1 MRSSYCVIV
10 NNLLMNN
17 YKELNVWKEAIE
29 SSVEVYKIT
38 NSFPKTEIFGLVQ
51 QMRRASI
58 SVSSNIAEGAGRN
71 NKGEFR
77 HFLGIAVASMCE
89 VESQIIVS
97 SRLGF
102 INLNEIKNE
111 LDRIDK
117 IQKMIYRLIKT
128 IK

>member
-1 MRSSYCVIV
+1 
-10 NNLLMNN
+10 MNN
-17 YKELNVWKEAIE
+17 YKELNVWKEAVE
-29 SSVEVYKIT
+29 SSVDIYKIT
-38 NSFPKTEIFGLVQ
+38 SSFPKTELFGLVQ

-89 VESQIIVS
+89 VESQVIVS

-117 IQKMIYRLIKT
+117 IQKMIYKLINV

>member
-1 MRSSYCVIV
+1 
-10 NNLLMNN
+10 MNN
-17 YKELNVWKEAIE
+17 YKELNVWKEAVE
-29 SSVEVYKIT
+29 SSVEVYKMT
-38 NSFPKTEIFGLVQ
+38 SSFPKTEIFGLVQ

-102 INLNEIKNE
+102 INLGEIKNE

-117 IQKMIYRLIKT
+117 IQKMIYKLIKT
-128 IK
+128 LK

>member
-1 MRSSYCVIV
+1 
-10 NNLLMNN
+10 MNN

-29 SSVEVYKIT
+29 SSVEVYSMT
-38 NSFPKTEIFGLVQ
+38 SSFPKTEIYGLVQ
-51 QMRRASI
+51 QLRRASI

-102 INLNEIKNE
+102 INLDEIKNE

-117 IQKMIYRLIKT
+117 IQKMIYKLIKT
-128 IK
+128 IT

>member
-1 MRSSYCVIV
+1 
-10 NNLLMNN
+10 MNN
-17 YKELNVWKEAIE
+17 YKELNVWKEAVE

-38 NSFPKTEIFGLVQ
+38 SSFPKTEIFGLVQ

-58 SVSSNIAEGAGRN
+58 SVSINIAEGAGRN

-102 INLNEIKNE
+102 INLDEIKTE

-117 IQKMIYRLIKT
+117 IQKMIYKLIKT
-128 IK
+128 LK

>member
-1 MRSSYCVIV
+1 
-10 NNLLMNN
+10 MNN
-17 YKELNVWKEAIE
+17 YKELNVWKEAVE

-38 NSFPKTEIFGLVQ
+38 SSFPKTELFGLVQ

-89 VESQIIVS
+89 VESQVIVS

-102 INLNEIKNE
+102 INLDEIKNE

-117 IQKMIYRLIKT
+117 IQKMIYKLINV

>member
-1 MRSSYCVIV
+1 
-10 NNLLMNN
+10 MNN

-29 SSVEVYKIT
+29 SSVEVYSIT
-38 NSFPKTEIFGLVQ
+38 SSFPKTEIYGLVQ
-51 QMRRASI
+51 QLRRASI

-102 INLNEIKNE
+102 INLDEIKNE

-117 IQKMIYRLIKT
+117 IQKMIYKLIRT
-128 IK
+128 LE

>member
-1 MRSSYCVIV
+1 
-10 NNLLMNN
+10 MNN

-29 SSVEVYKIT
+29 SSVEVYSMT
-38 NSFPKTEIFGLVQ
+38 SSFPKTEIYGLVQ
-51 QMRRASI
+51 QLRRASI

-102 INLNEIKNE
+102 INLDEIKNE

-117 IQKMIYRLIKT
+117 IQKMIYKLIRT
-128 IK
+128 LE

>member
-1 MRSSYCVIV
+1 
-10 NNLLMNN
+10 MNN
-17 YKELNVWKEAIE
+17 YKELNVWNEAVE

-38 NSFPKTEIFGLVQ
+38 SSFPKTEIFGLVQ

-77 HFLGIAVASMCE
+77 HFLGIAKASMCE

-117 IQKMIYRLIKT
+117 IQKMIYRLINT